1 MVIMNSDE
9 TTTYTITHPL
19 EKIADNSQITKS
31 ISTNAQGADTKT
43 YRIKPANASSK
54 VYVHSQI
61 NQLNMNTMKWESELK
76 SIELL
81 KSGSHNSISNP
92 KLR

>member
-43 YRIKPANASSK
+43 YRIKPANASP
-54 VYVHSQI
+54 
-61 NQLNMNTMKWESELK
+61 
-76 SIELL
+76 SIQPQSNKQVEYE
-81 KSGSHNSISNP
+81 HNEMGE
-92 KLR
+92 RT